1 MLCYYSPGVILMGK
15 IEELLR
21 EINQLSIEE
30 AKILYKELLRRIAT
44 PLRDPEEIYD
54 DWNDPEVDKAY
65 AKSW

>member
-1 MLCYYSPGVILMGK
+1 MGK
-15 IEELLR
+15 IDELLR
-21 EINQLSIEE
+21 EIDQLSIEE